1 MKQYIIKSTAEQYR
15 EKTFLTNISHFCLL
29 HIWTKYDIV
38 FSYNQ
43 LITFIM
49 KNLTLP
55 SELMA
60 YMTESGKFVFIDD
73 FSGWGE
79 ETQVAHFEFAPVI
92 EGNSLIAENGDR
104 FNLQYVSMRR
114 GNHLTVQLRDNNEDT
129 CQELK
134 LADLPLFQ
142 DFNVII
148 WTSNEALRG
157 FAPLCNSKLE
167 LALFLQNLADYGDP
181 KDYALD
187 RIKSDMAALAIF
199 LYRNNPEKTTS
210 ILDELE

>member
-1 MKQYIIKSTAEQYR
+1 
-15 EKTFLTNISHFCLL
+15 
-29 HIWTKYDIV
+29 
-38 FSYNQ
+38 
-43 LITFIM
+43 M

-104 FNLQYVSMRR
+104 FNLQYVPMRR
-114 GNHLTVQLRDNNEDT
+114 GNHLTVQLRDNNEDS

-167 LALFLQNLADYGDP
+167 LALFLQNLADYGDT